1 MLNAQTQYRD
11 IIFHRHHV
19 SQSRPHMSVHCRAA
33 QFAPF
38 AALTGYDDI
47 INESARCTE
56 EESELD
62 ESRKTEL
69 NDRLVF
75 LLSRE
80 QPPEVTVIYFVPD
93 MKKAGG
99 QYLTFTDRL
108 TKYDPYRRRLLF
120 ASGLALPVDRITD
133 VTSPVLDALN
143 W

>member
-1 MLNAQTQYRD
+1 M
-11 IIFHRHHV
+11 
-19 SQSRPHMSVHCRAA
+19 
-33 QFAPF
+33 
-38 AALTGYDDI
+38 
-47 INESARCTE
+47 
-56 EESELD
+56 
-62 ESRKTEL
+62 

>member
-1 MLNAQTQYRD
+1 MLNAQTQYSD

-19 SQSRPHMSVHCRAA
+19 SQSRPHMSVHSRAA

-47 INESARCTE
+47 INESARYTE

-62 ESRKTEL
+62 DSRKTEL
-69 NDRLVF
+69 NDKLVF

-80 QPPEVTVIYFVPD
+80 MPPETTIIYFSPD
-93 MKKAGG
+93 AKKSGG

-108 TKYDPYRRRLLF
+108 ERYDSYRRRLVF
-120 ASGLALPVDRITD
+120 SSGLALQVDRIMD
-133 VTSPVLDALN
+133 VKSPVLDALS